1 MDAQVKAILEETVGY
16 IEKTQSELDK
26 HNEMRDAFLKR
37 AHQVAGVLAN
47 RGLIA
52 HDAIEAFVEKV
63 ASDESGNEVWKLVE
77 VLASAVR
84 PDEFGAVAKV
94 ASSGKITD
102 PFERLVLFGDARAE
116 ARVSGMVD

>member
-1 MDAQVKAILEETVGY
+1 MDQDTKAIMSKVAVY
-16 IEKTQSELDK
+16 IENTQPLLDK
-26 HNEMRDAFLKR
+26 QNETRDNFLKR

-52 HDAIEAFVEKV
+52 NDAIEAFVEKV

-94 ASSGKITD
+94 ASSGKIMD

-116 ARVSGMVD
+116 TRVSGMVD

>member
-1 MDAQVKAILEETVGY
+1 MDQETRIIMTKVASY
-16 IEKTQSELDK
+16 IESTQPLLDK
-26 HNEMRDAFLKR
+26 QNELRDNFLKR

-47 RGLIA
+47 RGLIS
-52 HDAIEAFVEKV
+52 HDAVEAFVEKV

-94 ASSGKITD
+94 ASSKVITD
-102 PFERLVLFGDARAE
+102 PFEKLVLFGDARANT
-116 ARVSGMVD
+116 STPGMVD